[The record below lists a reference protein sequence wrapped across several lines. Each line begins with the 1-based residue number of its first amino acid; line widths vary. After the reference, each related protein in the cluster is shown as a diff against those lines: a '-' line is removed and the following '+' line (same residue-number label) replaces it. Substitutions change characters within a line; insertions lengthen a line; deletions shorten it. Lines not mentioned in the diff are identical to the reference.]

1 MGNVIWRDALPRLE
15 ARLRS
20 GKEVSLSFRTSAPQ
34 RMKDGEGE
42 GNREGEEEQQGVRK
56 RTKRRGKKRK
66 KMVDLGMY
74 FPKWSGLASTSQSV

>member
-1 MGNVIWRDALPRLE
+1 
-15 ARLRS
+15 
-20 GKEVSLSFRTSAPQ
+20 
-34 RMKDGEGE
+34 MKDGEGE